1 MSCKHLFGHASF
13 HSFNFAILLFEAM
26 KFSALAVLI
35 CALLKGT
42 LAACFARLVYRLQLQ
57 NIACISPSQCIS
69 NFKIS
74 TFHVYGTV
82 FYSSQ
87 CVCLRAQGFGEVE
100 DRNGL
105 HVLELCAGEARLSA
119 VAAEYSMRSLPV
131 DDPC

>member
-1 MSCKHLFGHASF
+1 
-13 HSFNFAILLFEAM
+13 M
-26 KFSALAVLI
+26 KFSALALLI

-42 LAACFARLVYRLQLQ
+42 LAACFARLVNRLQLQ
-57 NIACISPSQCIS
+57 NNIACIYKPES
-69 NFKIS
+69 
-74 TFHVYGTV
+74 VYKQLQDFNLSCLWNSFFIRV
-82 FYSSQ
+82 SA

-105 HVLELCAGEARLSA
+105 HLLELCAGEARLSA